1 MLYYGMKLI
10 IASLFLALSQ
20 TGCAVYTGASV
31 GSVAATGRT
40 IGDHAMSLV
49 TQADC
54 NAWRASV
61 ELTYWC
67 EYLREPG
74 TTYNRNG
81 Y

>member
-1 MLYYGMKLI
+1 MKRY
-10 IASLFLALSQ
+10 LALTFLVLGQ

-31 GSVAATGRT
+31 GSVVATGRT

-67 EYLREPG
+67 EYAREPG

-81 Y
+81 F